1 MYENLLVSRFLE
13 NPSNYFYAFTVIEPG
28 TYKFN
33 LKINSEKKKALV
45 QKWRAIIDED

>member
-1 MYENLLVSRFLE
+1 MGNHYLG
-13 NPSNYFYAFTVIEPG
+13 NYFYAFTVIEPG